1 MPHLNEKRVSP
12 RVTTVVPVHC
22 RVTGHT
28 GPTLPSQRGL
38 RGIAQDFTAK
48 TVNVSRDGVL
58 INCEI
63 DLPSQTQLELEL
75 RAPGDGHLI
84 RILTEVAWSRRNAMN
99 LFGRYAA
106 GLKVRKITDRDRAV
120 LAELF
125 KPIS

>member
-12 RVTTVVPVHC
+12 RVTTVVPVQC
-22 RVTGHT
+22 RVTGHA
-28 GPTLPSQRGL
+28 GPTLPSQRGVHG
-38 RGIAQDFTAK
+38 RSQDFAAK

-75 RAPGDGHLI
+75 RAPLDGRVI
-84 RILTEVAWSRRNAMN
+84 RIATEVAWSRRNAMN

-106 GLKVRKITDRDRAV
+106 GLKVRKITERDRAV
-120 LAELF
+120 LENLF

>member
-58 INCEI
+58 I
-63 DLPSQTQLELEL
+63 
-75 RAPGDGHLI
+75 